1 MPKSEID
8 FITKFYGIV
17 INGIPGTVHYNGTR
31 HYVGKKEIEK
41 FKPLFTSLEN
51 VIENITPK
59 IHEKKVEEKIG
70 GLLPLALLI
79 PLITGAITGAAA
91 ITGGVAT
98 AVTQSNE
105 NKEQIRHNSEM
116 ERIAKDKEISGT
128 GIDNNEDSDD
138 EIEELKYCIEKLKG
152 RGFLFV

>member
-1 MPKSEID
+1 MPKSSKNEIN
-8 FITKFYGIV
+8 FISEFYGKV
-17 INGIPGTVHYNGTR
+17 INGIPGAVHYNGSR
-31 HYVGKKEIEK
+31 YHVSKKEIEK
-41 FKPLFTSLEN
+41 YKPLFTSLEK

-59 IHEKKVEEKIG
+59 IHEKKTQEKIG

-138 EIEELKYCIEKLKG
+138 EIEE
-152 RGFLFV
+152 